1 MRNSAHAVCATRRA
15 NARITPESP
24 TVNIRVILADDHPF
38 VLLGISAALERHAG
52 IKVVRTVST
61 PSELLDMLH
70 STPCDVLVTD
80 LAMPDP
86 DGTHEDGLQLI
97 RGIRREWPQLGVVVL
112 TSLTNGSILR
122 SIVTDPAISVI
133 NKMESMEDVAVAVR
147 LAAQGRAHVGDTI
160 AGALSNAGAE
170 AFKSARLSPRET
182 EVVRLFAG
190 GHSLTE
196 IACKLDR
203 DVRTVS
209 RQKRDAMVKLGVHND
224 PGLFAFAHAHGLI

>member
-1 MRNSAHAVCATRRA
+1 MGAPAIRVTHRA
-15 NARITPESP
+15 NAPITPERP
-24 TVNIRVILADDHPF
+24 TVNIRVVLADDHPF
-38 VLLGISAALERHAG
+38 VLLGISAALERDAS
-52 IKVVRTVST
+52 IKVVGTAST

-86 DGTHEDGLQLI
+86 GSAHEDGVQLI
-97 RGIRREWPQLGVVVL
+97 RRIRREWPQLGVVVL
-112 TSLTNGSILR
+112 TSLTNGAILR
-122 SIVTDPAISVI
+122 SIVTDHAVSVV
-133 NKMESMEDVAVAVR
+133 NKMESMEDVTVAVR
-147 LAAQGRAHVGDTI
+147 LAAQGEAHVGDTI
-160 AGALSNAGAE
+160 VGALSNTSAE

-190 GHSLTE
+190 GHSITE
-196 IACKLDR
+196 IASKLER

>member
-1 MRNSAHAVCATRRA
+1 M
-15 NARITPESP
+15 
-24 TVNIRVILADDHPF
+24 LADDHPF
-38 VLLGISAALERHAG
+38 VLLGIRAALERDAS
-52 IKVVRTVST
+52 IKVVGTAST

-86 DGTHEDGLQLI
+86 DSIHEDGLRLI
-97 RGIRREWPQLGVVVL
+97 RRIRREWPQLGVVVL
-112 TSLTNGSILR
+112 TSLTNGVILH
-122 SIVTDPAISVI
+122 SLVTDQAISVV
-133 NKMESMEDVAVAVR
+133 NKAESMEDVAVAVR
-147 LAAQGRAHVGDTI
+147 LAVQGEAHVGDTI

-170 AFKSARLSPRET
+170 AFKSANLSPRET

-196 IACKLDR
+196 IARMLDR

-209 RQKRDAMVKLGVHND
+209 RQKRDAMVKLGIHND